1 MIVLQEHLVV
11 AARDGDRAAL
21 AQLVRDAERPVYNLS
36 MRMLANRA
44 DAEDATQEILIK
56 IVTNLGALRE
66 PAAAGGWA
74 MRVACRHLETMRRVG
89 RVEGMRLTFQGF
101 AADLDNG
108 RGDPTDLNLT
118 DNETRIALQEVRVG
132 CTMAMLT
139 CLTRALRLAYVL
151 GDVFELSDVEAA
163 AALDIT
169 PATYRQ
175 RLKRAREQVTAFVM
189 RTCGVTSDRAP
200 CSCASRIKPA
210 LAQGRIERGRTV
222 TGDPVT
228 PVPAHGQITQTI
240 RRLEQGQRTAALM
253 RSTPEFT
260 SRVGAMVMSLID
272 MAGEASTH

>member
-56 IVTNLGALRE
+56 IVTNLGSLLE

-151 GDVFELSDVEAA
+151 GDVFELSDIEAA

-175 RLKRAREQVTAFVM
+175 RLKRARDQVTDFVM
-189 RTCGVTSDRAP
+189 HTCGVTSDTAP

-210 LAQGRIERGRTV
+210 LAQGRIERGRRV
-222 TGDPVT
+222 TGDTVI
-228 PVPAHGQITQTI
+228 PVPDHGQITQTI

-253 RSTPEFT
+253 RATPEFT
-260 SRVGAMVMSLID
+260 SRVGEMVMSLID
-272 MAGEASTH
+272 TAGEASTH

>member
-56 IVTNLGALRE
+56 IVTSLGSLRE

-108 RGDPTDLNLT
+108 RDDPTDLDLT

-151 GDVFELSDVEAA
+151 GDVFELSDAEAA
-163 AALDIT
+163 EALDIS

-175 RLKRAREQVTAFVM
+175 RLKRARDQVTDFVM
-189 RTCGVTSDRAP
+189 RTCGVTSDAAP

-210 LAQGRIERGRTV
+210 LAQGRIERGRAI
-222 TGDPVT
+222 TGEPVT

-253 RSTPEFT
+253 RATPEFT

-272 MAGEASTH
+272 TTGEASTH

>member
-21 AQLVRDAERPVYNLS
+21 AQLVRDAERPVFNLS

-108 RGDPTDLNLT
+108 RDDPSDLNLT
-118 DNETRIALQEVRVG
+118 DNETRIALQEVRIG

-163 AALDIT
+163 EALDIT

-175 RLKRAREQVTAFVM
+175 RLKRARDQVTDFVM
-189 RTCGVTSDRAP
+189 RTCGVTSDTAP

-222 TGDPVT
+222 TGEPVT

-253 RSTPEFT
+253 RATPEFT

-272 MAGEASTH
+272 TAGEAPTH